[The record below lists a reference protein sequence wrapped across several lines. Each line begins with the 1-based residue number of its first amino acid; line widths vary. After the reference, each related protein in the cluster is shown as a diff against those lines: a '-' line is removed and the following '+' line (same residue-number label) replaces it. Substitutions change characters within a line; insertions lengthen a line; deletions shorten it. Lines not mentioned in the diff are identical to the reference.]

1 MGVVLEE
8 VARAPL
14 PNPRDSPQQQE
25 EFTLRLL
32 LVPSRTSA
40 PCQQSPCPQSMLRRV
55 LSTIAR
61 SFPLSEILVWPL
73 FSDSVCQLIST
84 HVRKKFA
91 SNVQVSELLS
101 DTPPG
106 KLGKQVTSLVG
117 SLVSRIAWGPPR

>member
-14 PNPRDSPQQQE
+14 PNPRDSPKQQE

-40 PCQQSPCPQSMLRRV
+40 PCQQSPCPQSMLIRV
-55 LSTIAR
+55 LSTTAR

-91 SNVQVSELLS
+91 SSVYRSLS
-101 DTPPG
+101 YSPTLP
-106 KLGKQVTSLVG
+106 LGSWG
-117 SLVSRIAWGPPR
+117 SK